1 VSASA
6 SRYELSDRNGGYLG
20 TFVSS
25 DPGRQIGDVFTTG
38 DGKVLR
44 IVGLAEPEQ
53 SAGRPAY
60 AGGWIVEPA

>member
-1 VSASA
+1 MSASA
-6 SRYELSDRNGGYLG
+6 SRYELSDRQGAYLG

-25 DPGRQIGDVFTTG
+25 DPSRQIGDVFTTG

-44 IVGLAEPEQ
+44 IVGVTEPEQ